1 MSYDCIIIGAGP
13 AGLMAGNFL
22 KGVHA
27 LVLEGEEKPAQKLL
41 LSGGGQCN
49 FTHDGPIEGFY
60 DKFGDR
66 GRFVRKALCGF
77 TNADVMDYMTSRGV
91 PPHVRED
98 GKVFPKSMDAWDV
111 FRALRKGLES
121 NEISLL
127 KNQKVVD
134 IDKTDQGYQVVTS
147 GGRYMTRSVILAAG
161 GASYPMTGSDGSGYQ
176 LAKML
181 GHKIVPPR
189 PALTPIYI
197 ENFKLTDLAGLSF
210 PKGKIYHYRNGK
222 KLADYT
228 GDVLITHTGL
238 SGPGI
243 LDNSR
248 DMCAGDVVHLKFLY
262 ETTSRDAL
270 ENDMLN
276 GHKKLLKTILM
287 QHMTK
292 RSALKLLQ
300 LAEIDEN
307 QNCAELGKKARKKLL
322 SYAEAYPMTIKQ
334 MGNMKSAMVTAGGVS
349 LKDVKAGTMASKCS
363 EGLFFAGEVLD
374 VDGDSGGYNIQWAFS
389 SGKMAALSVQSYLKE
404 VSYGK

>member
-1 MSYDCIIIGAGP
+1 
-13 AGLMAGNFL
+13 
-22 KGVHA
+22 
-27 LVLEGEEKPAQKLL
+27 
-41 LSGGGQCN
+41 
-49 FTHDGPIEGFY
+49 
-60 DKFGDR
+60 
-66 GRFVRKALCGF
+66 
-77 TNADVMDYMTSRGV
+77 
-91 PPHVRED
+91 
-98 GKVFPKSMDAWDV
+98 MDAWDV

-121 NEISLL
+121 NEISFLQ
-127 KNQKVVD
+127 NQKVVD

-270 ENDMLN
+270 ENDILN
-276 GHKKLLKTILM
+276 GHKKIIENNPYAAYDKT
-287 QHMTK
+287 QC
-292 RSALKLLQ
+292 SQA
-300 LAEIDEN
+300 
-307 QNCAELGKKARKKLL
+307 
-322 SYAEAYPMTIKQ
+322 PP
-334 MGNMKSAMVTAGGVS
+334 AG
-349 LKDVKAGTMASKCS
+349 
-363 EGLFFAGEVLD
+363 
-374 VDGDSGGYNIQWAFS
+374 
-389 SGKMAALSVQSYLKE
+389 
-404 VSYGK
+404 

>member
-1 MSYDCIIIGAGP
+1 MSYDCIVIGAGP
-13 AGLMAGNFL
+13 AGLMAANFL
-22 KGVHA
+22 KGTHS
-27 LVLEGEEKPAQKLL
+27 LVLEGEKKSAQKLL

-49 FTHDGPIEGFY
+49 FTHDGPIKSFFE
-60 DKFGDR
+60 KFGDH
-66 GRFVRKALCGF
+66 GRFVRKVLSGF
-77 TNADVMDYMTSRGV
+77 TNIDAMNYMKSHGV
-91 PPHVRED
+91 PFHIRED
-98 GKVFPKSMDAWDV
+98 GKVFPESRDAWDV
-111 FRALRKGLES
+111 FRALRQGLES
-121 NEISLL
+121 GGLAIVTDR
-127 KNQKVVD
+127 KVLD
-134 IDKTDQGYQVVTS
+134 IDKTGSGYRVVTS
-147 GGRYMTRSVILAAG
+147 GGEYITKTVILAAG

-181 GHKIVPPR
+181 GHKLTPPR

-210 PKGKIYHYRNGK
+210 PSGHVSHYRNGK

-248 DMCAGDVVHLKFLY
+248 NMCAGDVVHLRFLH
-262 ETTSRDAL
+262 ESSSRDKL
-270 ENDMLN
+270 EKDILN
-276 GHKKLLKTILM
+276 GHKKLLKTILV

-292 RSALKLLQ
+292 RCGQKLLE
-300 LAEIDEN
+300 LAGIDDN
-307 QNCAELGKKARKKLL
+307 QNCAELGKKARKQVLA
-322 SYAEAYPMTIKQ
+322 YAEAYPMTIKQ

-349 LKDVKAGTMASKCS
+349 LKDVKAGTMASMCS

-389 SGKMAALSVQSYLKE
+389 SGKMAGQSVVAYLKE
-404 VSYGK
+404 VDNDN